1 MQSCRDFGRA
11 ALGHDFIAVRH
22 CLLSIAR
29 CCTLGPVSLLMDET
43 KLLTDGLVGKN
54 FGTLQMS
61 VIARD
66 VYSLCNDTICKR
78 ARKV

>member
-1 MQSCRDFGRA
+1 M
-11 ALGHDFIAVRH
+11 
-22 CLLSIAR
+22 
-29 CCTLGPVSLLMDET
+29 GPVSLLMDEA

-66 VYSLCNDTICKR
+66 VYSLCNDTICKS